1 MSHMTDLGRRRRTTR
16 WFTGLCVVLLSL
28 GLMAHFVA
36 DIADLSTILVSDS
49 ANPGDAEPLTDCD
62 PDEDDALLA
71 PTTMGSPLALTFAMA
86 APRPVS
92 LPRRQPPLVHP
103 PKTQPT
109 I

>member
-1 MSHMTDLGRRRRTTR
+1 MSHMIDLGRRRRTMR
-16 WFTGLCVVLLSL
+16 WLTGICLVLSL
-28 GLMAHFVA
+28 GLMADFAA
-36 DIADLSTILVSDS
+36 DIAGLGIMLVSDY

-92 LPRRQPPLVHP
+92 LPQRQPPPVQP